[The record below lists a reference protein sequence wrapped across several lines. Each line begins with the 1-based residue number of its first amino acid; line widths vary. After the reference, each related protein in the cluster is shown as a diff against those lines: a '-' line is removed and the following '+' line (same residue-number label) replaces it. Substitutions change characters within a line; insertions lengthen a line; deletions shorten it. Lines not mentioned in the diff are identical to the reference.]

1 MNAFVA
7 KHVEQDSV
15 PAIRDLFQSY
25 EVNKVE
31 MSEIKRWLSKGYKDL
46 KTNPLISATYGL
58 AFAVL
63 GFVLSMIADAN
74 PVFVGSTTTGF
85 LLAGPFLALGLY
97 FVSSNIDKGEQVSLS
112 RSLGA
117 ISENMRCIGIYA
129 ITLGFVM
136 SVWVRISTLVA
147 SLSVNDV
154 TLTGAGNIALFKSLL
169 TMDQGFPLILG
180 LFGVGLIFATI
191 AFITGVVTLPML
203 MNNKVDIVTAVST
216 SIRVVK
222 KNPSVM
228 AVWAIT
234 IAVII
239 GVGIATNFI
248 GLIVLMPLISFASWH
263 AYRDLVGN
271 QIKR

>member
-1 MNAFVA
+1 MNAYVA

-15 PAIRDLFQSY
+15 PTTGNLFQSY

-31 MSEIKRWLSKGYKDL
+31 LSEIKKWLSKGYTDL
-46 KTNPLISATYGL
+46 KTNPLISITYGL
-58 AFAVL
+58 AFAVV
-63 GFVLSMIADAN
+63 GFLLSMIADAN

-97 FVSSNIDKGEQVSLS
+97 FVSSQIEKGEQVSFS

-117 ISENMRCIGIYA
+117 ISQNMRCIGIYA

-147 SLSVNDV
+147 SLSLNDV
-154 TLTGAGNIALFKSLL
+154 TLSETGNIALFKSLM
-169 TMDQGFPLILG
+169 TMDQGFSLILG
-180 LFGVGLIFATI
+180 LFAVGLVFATV

-203 MNNKVDIVTAVST
+203 MDDKVDIVTAVST
-216 SIRVVK
+216 SISVVK
-222 KNPSVM
+222 RNPSVM

-234 IAVII
+234 IAAII
-239 GVGIATNFI
+239 GFGIATNFI
-248 GLIVLMPLISFASWH
+248 GLLVLMPLISFASWH

-271 QIKR
+271 ELM

>member
-1 MNAFVA
+1 MNAYVA
-7 KHVEQDSV
+7 KHVEQGSV
-15 PAIRDLFQSY
+15 PTTRELFQSY

-31 MSEIKRWLSKGYKDL
+31 MSEIKKWLSKGYTDL
-46 KTNPLISATYGL
+46 KTNPLISITYGL
-58 AFAVL
+58 AFAVV
-63 GFVLSMIADAN
+63 GFLLSMIADAN

-85 LLAGPFLALGLY
+85 LLVGPFLALGLY
-97 FVSSNIDKGEQVSLS
+97 FVSSKIEKGEQVSFS
-112 RSLGA
+112 QSLGA
-117 ISENMRCIGIYA
+117 ISQNMRCIGIYA

-147 SLSVNDV
+147 SLSINDV
-154 TLTGAGNIALFKSLL
+154 TLTETGNIALFKSLM
-169 TMDQGFPLILG
+169 TMDQGFSLIFG
-180 LFGVGLIFATI
+180 LFAVGLVFATV

-203 MNNKVDIVTAVST
+203 MDDKVDIVTAVST

-222 KNPSVM
+222 RNPSVM

-239 GVGIATNFI
+239 GFGIATNFI
-248 GLIVLMPLISFASWH
+248 GLLVLMPLISFASWH

-271 QIKR
+271 ELG